1 MKRKKPIGEDFV
13 QTRTE
18 EVSSA
23 IIEKEVKLLSPQFQS
38 CFELDAWL
46 ELTGLSISFIIL
58 GLGWR
63 SLCSPLSRS
72 KENESP
78 VHKPKL

>member
-23 IIEKEVKLLSPQFQS
+23 IIEKEVELLSPQFQS

-58 GLGWR
+58 GLR
-63 SLCSPLSRS
+63 RQLIMFTPQSQQR
-72 KENESP
+72 K
-78 VHKPKL
+78 